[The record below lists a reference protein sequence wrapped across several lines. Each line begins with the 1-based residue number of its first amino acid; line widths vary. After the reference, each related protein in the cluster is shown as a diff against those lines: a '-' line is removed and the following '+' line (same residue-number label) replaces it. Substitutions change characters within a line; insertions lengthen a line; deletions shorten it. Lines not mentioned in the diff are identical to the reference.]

1 MGINKDNKGFTIL
14 ETIVSLV
21 IVSIAI
27 TVFIQLL
34 GNSTM
39 IRTKVNE
46 YDERIDVAITKAEQT
61 FLGLLNTNNAQ
72 SKDKNSWQGT
82 DEERGIDWYIEEE
95 KDSDIKGNNKN
106 VYFYTVAVDGIE
118 ISSVSIK

>member
-1 MGINKDNKGFTIL
+1 MSINKDNKGFTIL

-39 IRTKVNE
+39 IRTKVND

-61 FLGLLNTNNAQ
+61 FLGLLKTTNAQ
-72 SKDKNSWQGT
+72 SK
-82 DEERGIDWYIEEE
+82 E
-95 KDSDIKGNNKN
+95 
-106 VYFYTVAVDGIE
+106 
-118 ISSVSIK
+118 

>member
-1 MGINKDNKGFTIL
+1 MCVNKNNKGFTIL
-14 ETIVSLV
+14 EIIVSLV
-21 IVSIAI
+21 IVAISITI
-27 TVFIQLL
+27 FVQLL

-39 IRTKVNE
+39 IRTKVND
-46 YDERIDVAITKAEQT
+46 YDERIDIAITKTEQA

-82 DEERGIDWYIEEE
+82 DEERGIDWHIEEE
-95 KDSDIKGNNKN
+95 KDADIKGNNKN
-106 VYFYTVAVDGIE
+106 VYFYTVEVDGIE

>member
-1 MGINKDNKGFTIL
+1 MCVNKNNKGFTIL
-14 ETIVSLV
+14 EIIVSLV
-21 IVSIAI
+21 IVAISITI
-27 TVFIQLL
+27 FVQLL

-39 IRTKVNE
+39 IRTKVND
-46 YDERIDVAITKAEQT
+46 YDERIDIAITKTEQA

-82 DEERGIDWYIEEE
+82 DEERGIDWHIVEE
-95 KDSDIKGNNKN
+95 KDADIKGNNKN
-106 VYFYTVAVDGIE
+106 VYFYTVEVDGIE

>member
-21 IVSIAI
+21 IVSISI
-27 TVFIQLL
+27 TLFIQLL
-34 GNSTM
+34 GNSAM
-39 IRTKVNE
+39 IRTKVND
-46 YDERIDVAITKAEQT
+46 YDERIDVAITKTEQA
-61 FLGLLNTNNAQ
+61 FLGLLKTTNAQ
-72 SKDKNSWQGT
+72 SNNKNNWQGT

-95 KDSDIKGNNKN
+95 KDPDIKGNNKN

>member
-1 MGINKDNKGFTIL
+1 MCVNKNNKGFTIL
-14 ETIVSLV
+14 EIIVSLV
-21 IVSIAI
+21 ILAISITI
-27 TVFIQLL
+27 FVQLL

-39 IRTKVNE
+39 IRTKVND
-46 YDERIDVAITKAEQT
+46 YDERIDVAITKTEQA
-61 FLGLLNTNNAQ
+61 FLGLLNTNNTQ

-82 DEERGIDWYIEEE
+82 DEERGIDWHIVEE
-95 KDSDIKGNNKN
+95 KDADIKGNNKN